1 MHIPVRA
8 SSLAA
13 SGRRADILWFTVS
26 DSVRLRQ
33 DIAWREIDGEIVLLD
48 LTGAAYYSVSRSG
61 VVLWPAVVEGATVAA
76 LSERLAQEYSLE
88 RQVAERDVRVLIDS
102 LSGEGLL
109 EEPAA

>member
-1 MHIPVRA
+1 MHIPVPA

-13 SGRRADILWFTVS
+13 SGGRADILLSTVS
-26 DSVRLRQ
+26 DSVRLRE

-61 VVLWPAVVEGATVAA
+61 VVLWPAVVEGATVDVLTA
-76 LSERLAQEYSLE
+76 RLAQEYALE
-88 RQVAERDVRVLIDS
+88 RQVAERDVRVLIDA
-102 LSGEGLL
+102 LNGEGLL